1 MQIDSNNQ
9 YEILFLT
16 KANNENGFYLLKN
29 QSFIE
34 INLLLKLNWIYSKGL
49 LILID
54 FLNT

>member
-34 INLLLKLNWIYSKGL
+34 INLLLKLN
-49 LILID
+49 
-54 FLNT
+54 